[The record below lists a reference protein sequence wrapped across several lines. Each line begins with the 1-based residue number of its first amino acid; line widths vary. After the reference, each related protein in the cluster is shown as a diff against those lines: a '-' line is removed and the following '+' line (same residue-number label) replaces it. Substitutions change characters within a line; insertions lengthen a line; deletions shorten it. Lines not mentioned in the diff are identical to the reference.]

1 MKYIW
6 MGISVFV
13 LYFVWTFMI
22 MNKPIVLM
30 NTATSKRV
38 SGKIVEVK
46 DKFISIEIDNN
57 EYDNVITSVSMDRNI
72 SKELGIG
79 TIDGLS
85 EELMVVSE
93 REKDNI
99 EAIEWVKNYNKE
111 TIQWVGNLK
120 LLPNQK
126 TIIQIPIENIK
137 DLHGRLS
144 FDYERKVGFGG
155 SMSSFYID
163 LAQYKIDKNL

>member
-1 MKYIW
+1 MKYILI
-6 MGISVFV
+6 GIGIFV
-13 LYFVWTFMI
+13 LYFVWNFMI
-22 MNKPIVLM
+22 MNKPIVMM

-57 EYDNVITSVSMDRNI
+57 EYDNVITSVSMDRNV
-72 SKELGIG
+72 SKELGIES
-79 TIDGLS
+79 IDGLS
-85 EELMVVSE
+85 EELMIVSE
-93 REKDNI
+93 REKDDT

-120 LLPNQK
+120 LVPNQK
-126 TIIQIPIENIK
+126 TIIQIPIKNIK
-137 DLHGRLS
+137 ELHGRLS
-144 FDYERKVGFGG
+144 FNYERKVGFGG

-163 LAQYKIDKNL
+163 LAQYKIEKD